1 MFSEHRLPPP
11 PNVSEFPEEIEENRS
26 LSFREKLELHR
37 SKPNCYACHSQMDP
51 LGFSLEQYDWF
62 GRYRTRRGQRRI
74 DPTGRLPNGTEF
86 QGLAGLKQVIVEQR
100 RDDLV
105 RQMSQK
111 MLSYALGRQ
120 LEYYDEPAIRTIV
133 AKVMAEND
141 QMQTLLQE
149 VVLSYPFQYKMN
161 RPNHVATTEKP

>member
-1 MFSEHRLPPP
+1 
-11 PNVSEFPEEIEENRS
+11 
-26 LSFREKLELHR
+26 
-37 SKPNCYACHSQMDP
+37 MDP

-62 GRYRTRRGQRRI
+62 GRYRTRRGRQTI
-74 DPTGRLPNGTEF
+74 DPKGQLPNGTEF
-86 QGLAGLKQVIVEQR
+86 TGLAGLKQVIVEQR

-120 LEYYDEPAIRTIV
+120 LEYYDEPAIRQIV
-133 AKVMAEND
+133 SKVMAEND

-149 VVLSYPFQYKMN
+149 VVLSFPFQYKMN
-161 RPNHVATTEKP
+161 RPSQVATTEKP